1 MREEKNMNE
10 VIRSMELSG
19 NLSEEQNE
27 ALNLHYEIIAKG
39 NLAASAMVDFCQN
52 LKRMRD
58 ERKYLLLGHETFE
71 EYVEQDVG
79 IKQRQAYT
87 YIQALESLGE
97 KYLQSNASLGI
108 SKLGMLAALPWY
120 ERREVE
126 ENNDVAEM
134 STRELKETISKLHE
148 AQEQLTLITAERDE
162 LAKSSQ
168 EHEDLSDTV
177 RRLREE
183 LKAASEKPAA
193 TVMREPT
200 AEEIKQYTVD
210 AIEKERAKAKKD
222 REKAI
227 AEAEKRVRDAA
238 EKSAADE
245 LGRKTEELEKKYKA
259 VLDAAEKEKSELT
272 GRLEKIEKDA
282 KLTASPEVAKFSVYF
297 DSVQKYINV
306 MRDIIASMD
315 DETTAAKLRAAMQ
328 KLGALLQEG

>member
-1 MREEKNMNE
+1 MNE

-97 KYLQSNASLGI
+97 KYLQSNANLGI

-200 AEEIKQYTVD
+200 AEEIKQYTAA

-222 REKAI
+222 KEKAI

-272 GRLEKIEKDA
+272 ERLEKVEKDA

-297 DSVQKYINV
+297 DSIQKYINV
-306 MRDIIASMD
+306 MRGIIASMD

>member
-1 MREEKNMNE
+1 MNE

-120 ERREVE
+120 ERKEVE

-134 STRELKETISKLHE
+134 STRELKEAISKLHE
-148 AQEQLTLITAERDE
+148 VQEQLTLITAERDE

-200 AEEIKQYTVD
+200 AEEIKQYTAA

-245 LGRKTEELEKKYKA
+245 LGRKTEELEKKYKV
-259 VLDAAEKEKSELT
+259 VLDAAEKEKSELV
-272 GRLEKIEKDA
+272 GRLEKVEKDA

-297 DSVQKYINV
+297 DSIQKYINV

-315 DETTAAKLRAAMQ
+315 DETTATKLRAAMQ

>member
-1 MREEKNMNE
+1 MNE

-200 AEEIKQYTVD
+200 AEEIKQYTAD

-222 REKAI
+222 KEKAI

-245 LGRKTEELEKKYKA
+245 FGRKTEELEKKYKA
-259 VLDAAEKEKSELT
+259 VLDAAEKEKSELV
-272 GRLEKIEKDA
+272 GRLEKIEKDT

-297 DSVQKYINV
+297 DSIQKYINV

>member
-1 MREEKNMNE
+1 MNE

-222 REKAI
+222 KEKAI
-227 AEAEKRVRDAA
+227 AEAVERVRDAA

-272 GRLEKIEKDA
+272 GRLEKVEKDA

-297 DSVQKYINV
+297 DNIQKYINV

-315 DETTAAKLRAAMQ
+315 DKTTAAKLRDAMQ

>member
-1 MREEKNMNE
+1 MNE

-193 TVMREPT
+193 TGMREPT
-200 AEEIKQYTVD
+200 AEEIKQYTAA

-227 AEAEKRVRDAA
+227 VEAEKRVRDAA

-259 VLDAAEKEKSELT
+259 VLDAAEKEKSELV
-272 GRLEKIEKDA
+272 GRLEKVEKDA

-297 DSVQKYINV
+297 DNIQKYINV
-306 MRDIIASMD
+306 MRGIIASMD
-315 DETTAAKLRAAMQ
+315 DETTAAKLRDAMQ

>member
-1 MREEKNMNE
+1 MRKGKSMNE

-19 NLSEEQNE
+19 NLSAEQNE

-120 ERREVE
+120 ERKEVE

-134 STRELKETISKLHE
+134 STRELKDAIGKLHE

-183 LKAASEKPAA
+183 LKAATEKPAA
-193 TVMREPT
+193 TVVREPT
-200 AEEIKQYTVD
+200 DDEIKQYTAKAV
-210 AIEKERAKAKKD
+210 EKERERAEKEKAKAVS
-222 REKAI
+222 
-227 AEAEKRVRDAA
+227 EAEKRAREEAKKAAA
-238 EKSAADE
+238 EEA
-245 LGRKTEELEKKYKA
+245 EKKYKA
-259 VLDAAEKEKSELT
+259 VIDAAEKEKSELT

-282 KLTASPEVAKFSVYF
+282 KLTSSPEVAKFSVYF

-306 MRDIIASMD
+306 MRGIIAEID
-315 DETTAAKLRAAMQ
+315 DETTAAKLRTAMQ
-328 KLGALLQEG
+328 KLGALLQEAADDE

>member
-1 MREEKNMNE
+1 MNE

-222 REKAI
+222 KEKAI
-227 AEAEKRVRDAA
+227 TEAEKRVRDAA

-259 VLDAAEKEKSELT
+259 VLDAAEKEKSELV
-272 GRLEKIEKDA
+272 GRLEKVEKDA

-297 DSVQKYINV
+297 DNIQKYINV
-306 MRDIIASMD
+306 MRGIIASMD
-315 DETTAAKLRAAMQ
+315 DETTAAKLRDAMQ

>member
-1 MREEKNMNE
+1 MNE

-58 ERKYLLLGHETFE
+58 ERKYILLGHETFE

-162 LAKSSQ
+162 LVKSSQ
-168 EHEDLSDTV
+168 EHEDLSNTV

-259 VLDAAEKEKSELT
+259 VLDAAEKEKSELV
-272 GRLEKIEKDA
+272 GRLEKIEKDT

-297 DSVQKYINV
+297 DSIQKYINV

>member
-1 MREEKNMNE
+1 MNE
-10 VIRSMELSG
+10 VIRSMELGG
-19 NLSEEQNE
+19 NLSAEQNE

-39 NLAASAMVDFCQN
+39 NLAASAMVDFCHN

-97 KYLQSNASLGI
+97 KYLQSNANLGI

-200 AEEIKQYTVD
+200 AEEIKQYTAA
-210 AIEKERAKAKKD
+210 AIEKEREKAKKD
-222 REKAI
+222 KEKAI

-259 VLDAAEKEKSELT
+259 VLDAAKKEKSELV
-272 GRLEKIEKDA
+272 GRLEKIEKDT

-297 DSVQKYINV
+297 DSIQKYINV

>member
-1 MREEKNMNE
+1 MNE

-259 VLDAAEKEKSELT
+259 VLDAAEKEKSELV
-272 GRLEKIEKDA
+272 GRLEKVEKDA

-297 DSVQKYINV
+297 DSIQKYINV

-315 DETTAAKLRAAMQ
+315 DKTTAAKLRDAMQ

>member
-1 MREEKNMNE
+1 MNE

-183 LKAASEKPAA
+183 LKTVSEKPAA

-200 AEEIKQYTVD
+200 AEEIKQYTAA

-227 AEAEKRVRDAA
+227 AETEKRVRDAA

-259 VLDAAEKEKSELT
+259 VLDAAEKEKSELV
-272 GRLEKIEKDA
+272 GRLEKVEKDA

-297 DSVQKYINV
+297 DSIQKYINV

-315 DETTAAKLRAAMQ
+315 DETTAVKLRAAMQ

>member
-1 MREEKNMNE
+1 MNE

-259 VLDAAEKEKSELT
+259 VLDAAEKEKSELV
-272 GRLEKIEKDA
+272 GRLEKVEKDA

>member
-1 MREEKNMNE
+1 MNE

-120 ERREVE
+120 ERKEVE

-162 LAKSSQ
+162 LVKSSQ

-200 AEEIKQYTVD
+200 AEEIKQYTSD

-222 REKAI
+222 KEKAI
-227 AEAEKRVRDAA
+227 AEAEKRARDAA
-238 EKSAADE
+238 EKSAAAE
-245 LGRKTEELEKKYKA
+245 LGRKTEELEQKYKA
-259 VLDAAEKEKSELT
+259 VLDAAEKEKSELV
-272 GRLEKIEKDA
+272 GRLEKIEKDT

-297 DSVQKYINV
+297 DSIQKYINV

>member
-1 MREEKNMNE
+1 MNE

-58 ERKYLLLGHETFE
+58 ERKYLLLGHESFE

-259 VLDAAEKEKSELT
+259 VLDAAEKEKSELV
-272 GRLEKIEKDA
+272 GRLEKIEKDT

-297 DSVQKYINV
+297 DSIQKYINV

>member
-1 MREEKNMNE
+1 MNE

-120 ERREVE
+120 ERREIE

-168 EHEDLSDTV
+168 EHEDLSNTV

-259 VLDAAEKEKSELT
+259 VLDAAEKEKSELV
-272 GRLEKIEKDA
+272 GRLEKVEKDA

>member
-1 MREEKNMNE
+1 MNE

-58 ERKYLLLGHETFE
+58 EHKYLLLGHETFE

-97 KYLQSNASLGI
+97 KYLQSNANLGI

-120 ERREVE
+120 ERKEVE

-200 AEEIKQYTVD
+200 AEEINQYTVD

-222 REKAI
+222 KEKAI
-227 AEAEKRVRDAA
+227 TEAVERARDAA
-238 EKSAADE
+238 EKSAAAE

-259 VLDAAEKEKSELT
+259 VLDAAEKEKSELV
-272 GRLEKIEKDA
+272 GRLEKVEKDA

-306 MRDIIASMD
+306 MRGIIASMD
-315 DETTAAKLRAAMQ
+315 DETTAAKLRDAMQ

>member
-1 MREEKNMNE
+1 MNE

-120 ERREVE
+120 ERKEVE

-183 LKAASEKPAA
+183 LKAVSEKPAA

-200 AEEIKQYTVD
+200 AEEIKQYTAA

-222 REKAI
+222 KEKAI
-227 AEAEKRVRDAA
+227 AEAVERARDEAK
-238 EKSAADE
+238 KSVSEE

-272 GRLEKIEKDA
+272 GRLEKVEKDA

-306 MRDIIASMD
+306 MRGIIASMD
-315 DETTAAKLRAAMQ
+315 DKTTAAKLRDAMQ

>member
-1 MREEKNMNE
+1 MNE

-222 REKAI
+222 KEKAI
-227 AEAEKRVRDAA
+227 AEAVERVRDAA

-245 LGRKTEELEKKYKA
+245 LGRQTEELEKKYKA

-272 GRLEKIEKDA
+272 GRLEKVEKDA

-297 DSVQKYINV
+297 DNIQKYINV

-315 DETTAAKLRAAMQ
+315 DKTTAAKLRDAMQ

>member
-1 MREEKNMNE
+1 MNE

-272 GRLEKIEKDA
+272 GRLEKVEKDA

-297 DSVQKYINV
+297 DSIQKYINV

>member
-1 MREEKNMNE
+1 MNE

-120 ERREVE
+120 ERKEVE

-227 AEAEKRVRDAA
+227 AEAEKRARDAA

-272 GRLEKIEKDA
+272 GRLEKVEKDA
-282 KLTASPEVAKFSVYF
+282 KLTASPEVAKFSVCF
-297 DSVQKYINV
+297 DSIQKYINV

-315 DETTAAKLRAAMQ
+315 DKTTAAKLRDAMR
-328 KLGALLQEG
+328 KLGTLLQEG

>member
-1 MREEKNMNE
+1 MNE

-120 ERREVE
+120 ERKEVE

-183 LKAASEKPAA
+183 LKAVSEKPAA

-259 VLDAAEKEKSELT
+259 VLDAAEKEKSELV
-272 GRLEKIEKDA
+272 GRLEKVEKDA

>member
-1 MREEKNMNE
+1 MPP
-10 VIRSMELSG
+10 
-19 NLSEEQNE
+19 
-27 ALNLHYEIIAKG
+27 A
-39 NLAASAMVDFCQN
+39 
-52 LKRMRD
+52 
-58 ERKYLLLGHETFE
+58 
-71 EYVEQDVG
+71 
-79 IKQRQAYT
+79 
-87 YIQALESLGE
+87 
-97 KYLQSNASLGI
+97 
-108 SKLGMLAALPWY
+108 WY
-120 ERREVE
+120 ERKEVE

-259 VLDAAEKEKSELT
+259 VLDAAEKEKNELT
-272 GRLEKIEKDA
+272 GRLEKVEKDA

-306 MRDIIASMD
+306 MRGIIASMD

>member
-1 MREEKNMNE
+1 MNE

-120 ERREVE
+120 ERKEVE

-222 REKAI
+222 KEKAI
-227 AEAEKRVRDAA
+227 AEAEKRARDAA
-238 EKSAADE
+238 EKSAAAE
-245 LGRKTEELEKKYKA
+245 LGRKTEELEQKYKA
-259 VLDAAEKEKSELT
+259 VLDAAEKEKSELV
-272 GRLEKIEKDA
+272 GRLEKIEKDT

-297 DSVQKYINV
+297 DSIQKYINV

>member
-1 MREEKNMNE
+1 MNE

-19 NLSEEQNE
+19 NLSAEQNE

-97 KYLQSNASLGI
+97 KYLQSNANLGI

-134 STRELKETISKLHE
+134 STRELKEAIGKLHE

-162 LAKSSQ
+162 LAKNSR

-200 AEEIKQYTVD
+200 AEEIKQYTAA

-222 REKAI
+222 KEKAI
-227 AEAEKRVRDAA
+227 AEAEKRVREVA

-259 VLDAAEKEKSELT
+259 VLDAAEKEKSELV
-272 GRLEKIEKDA
+272 GRLEKIEKDT

-297 DSVQKYINV
+297 DSIQKYINV

>member
-1 MREEKNMNE
+1 MNE

-120 ERREVE
+120 ERKEVE

-134 STRELKETISKLHE
+134 STRELKKAIGKLHE

-183 LKAASEKPAA
+183 LKAATEKPAA
-193 TVMREPT
+193 TVVREPT
-200 AEEIKQYTVD
+200 DDEIKQYTAKAV
-210 AIEKERAKAKKD
+210 EKERERAEKEKAKAVS
-222 REKAI
+222 
-227 AEAEKRVRDAA
+227 EAEKRAREEAKKAAA
-238 EKSAADE
+238 EEA
-245 LGRKTEELEKKYKA
+245 EKKYKA
-259 VLDAAEKEKSELT
+259 VIDAAEKEKSELT

-297 DSVQKYINV
+297 DSIQKYINV
-306 MRDIIASMD
+306 MRGIIASMD
-315 DETTAAKLRAAMQ
+315 DETTAVKLRAAMQ

>member
-1 MREEKNMNE
+1 MNE

-148 AQEQLTLITAERDE
+148 AQEQLTLITAERDK

-259 VLDAAEKEKSELT
+259 VLDAAEKEKNELT
-272 GRLEKIEKDA
+272 GRLEKVEKDA

-306 MRDIIASMD
+306 MRGIIASMD

>member
-1 MREEKNMNE
+1 MNE

-183 LKAASEKPAA
+183 LKAVSEKPAA
-193 TVMREPT
+193 TVMT
-200 AEEIKQYTVD
+200 AEEINQYTVD

-259 VLDAAEKEKSELT
+259 VLDAAEKEKSELV
-272 GRLEKIEKDA
+272 GRLEKVEKDA

-297 DSVQKYINV
+297 DSIQKYINV
-306 MRDIIASMD
+306 MRGIIASMD
-315 DETTAAKLRAAMQ
+315 DATTAAKLLDAMQ

>member
-1 MREEKNMNE
+1 MNE

-120 ERREVE
+120 ERKEVE

-183 LKAASEKPAA
+183 LKAVSEKPAA

-200 AEEIKQYTVD
+200 AEEIKQYTAA

-222 REKAI
+222 KEKAI
-227 AEAEKRVRDAA
+227 AEAEKRARDAA
-238 EKSAADE
+238 EKSAAAE
-245 LGRKTEELEKKYKA
+245 LGRKTEELEQKYKA
-259 VLDAAEKEKSELT
+259 VLDAAEKEKSELV
-272 GRLEKIEKDA
+272 GRLEKIEKDT

-297 DSVQKYINV
+297 DSIQKYINV

>member
-1 MREEKNMNE
+1 MNK

-168 EHEDLSDTV
+168 EHEDLSNTV

-259 VLDAAEKEKSELT
+259 VLDAAEKEKSELV
-272 GRLEKIEKDA
+272 GRLEKVEKDA

-297 DSVQKYINV
+297 DSIQKYINV

>member
-1 MREEKNMNE
+1 MNE

-97 KYLQSNASLGI
+97 KYLQSNANLGI

-222 REKAI
+222 KEKAI

-245 LGRKTEELEKKYKA
+245 FGRKTEELEKKYKA
-259 VLDAAEKEKSELT
+259 VLDAAEKEKSELV
-272 GRLEKIEKDA
+272 GRLEKIEKDT

-297 DSVQKYINV
+297 DSIQKYINV

>member
-1 MREEKNMNE
+1 MNE

-97 KYLQSNASLGI
+97 KYLQSNANLGI

-120 ERREVE
+120 ERKEVE

-200 AEEIKQYTVD
+200 AEEIKQYTAD

-245 LGRKTEELEKKYKA
+245 LSRKAEELEKKYKA
-259 VLDAAEKEKSELT
+259 VLDAAEKEKSELV

-297 DSVQKYINV
+297 DSIQKYINV

>member
-1 MREEKNMNE
+1 MNE

-27 ALNLHYEIIAKG
+27 ALNLHYEIISKG

-120 ERREVE
+120 ERKEVE

-134 STRELKETISKLHE
+134 STRELKEAISKLHE

-162 LAKSSQ
+162 LVKSSQ

-200 AEEIKQYTVD
+200 AEEIKQYTSD

-222 REKAI
+222 KEKAI
-227 AEAEKRVRDAA
+227 AEAEKRARDAA
-238 EKSAADE
+238 EKSAAAE
-245 LGRKTEELEKKYKA
+245 LGRKTEELEQKYKA
-259 VLDAAEKEKSELT
+259 VLDAAEKEKSELV
-272 GRLEKIEKDA
+272 GRLEKIEKDT

-297 DSVQKYINV
+297 DSIQKYINV

>member
-1 MREEKNMNE
+1 MNE

-97 KYLQSNASLGI
+97 KYLQSNANLGI

-126 ENNDVAEM
+126 ENNDVEEM
-134 STRELKETISKLHE
+134 STRELKEAIGKLHE

-200 AEEIKQYTVD
+200 ADEIKQYTAA
-210 AIEKERAKAKKD
+210 AIEKERTKAKKD
-222 REKAI
+222 KEKAI

-259 VLDAAEKEKSELT
+259 VLDAAEKEKSELV
-272 GRLEKIEKDA
+272 GRLEKIEKDT

-297 DSVQKYINV
+297 DSIQRYINV

>member
-1 MREEKNMNE
+1 MNE

-120 ERREVE
+120 ERKEVE

-259 VLDAAEKEKSELT
+259 VLDAAEKEKNELT
-272 GRLEKIEKDA
+272 GRLEKVEKDA

-297 DSVQKYINV
+297 DSIQKYINV

>member
-1 MREEKNMNE
+1 MNE

-259 VLDAAEKEKSELT
+259 VLDAAEKEKSELV
-272 GRLEKIEKDA
+272 GRLEKVEKDA

-297 DSVQKYINV
+297 DSIQKYINV

-315 DETTAAKLRAAMQ
+315 DKTTAAKLRAAMQ

>member
-1 MREEKNMNE
+1 MNE

-120 ERREVE
+120 ERKEVE

-222 REKAI
+222 KEKAI
-227 AEAEKRVRDAA
+227 AEAVERVRDAA

-259 VLDAAEKEKSELT
+259 VLDAAEKEKSELV
-272 GRLEKIEKDA
+272 GRLEKVEKDA

-297 DSVQKYINV
+297 DSIQKYINV